1 MNVLDDE
8 ISLTMAASPK
18 DIAGCDAVLSPTLR
32 LLSQGFEVC
41 YGGQRNL
48 ALYTE
53 YADVPDGGTC
63 ER

>member
-1 MNVLDDE
+1 MCSMMRL
-8 ISLTMAASPK
+8 SLTMAAPAK
-18 DIAGCDAVLSPTLR
+18 DVAGCDAVLSPTLH

-48 ALYTE
+48 VLYTE
-53 YADVPDGGTC
+53 YAEVPDGGTC